1 MSYLTTDHLNSPRVI
16 TNENGVVT
24 TRKDYTAFGEVSY
37 TAERTAGL
45 GYSGAEETRK
55 GYTGYEKDG
64 ESGLDFAQAR
74 YYNSVHGRFTSV
86 DPLTASIT
94 IRNPQTFNR
103 YSYVLNSPYKYADP
117 MGLSEECR
125 TCSVSEMTTRSIDE
139 HRAKEEERRKKEEE
153 ERRKRQQA
161 TTPQPPSDPRLEVS
175 QIEVFVDKDPDETD
189 PDSRTDLKNMNST
202 DPRTGNVVVDVPPFT
217 GTPTVYVVATLAL
230 DGEGTIVESEP
241 RGSGSSEPMRT
252 GVESNTRQTPE
263 GPTAPRGR
271 RWDLVEST
279 KLNDRSGNPQ
289 NQRLTIAPD
298 GKSALITF
306 AVQLLGPDF
315 SKNNS
320 FTITAY
326 SVSNQVF
333 GPNGKLNQRKVTR
346 VQKTIEFRVKY
357 PELRLRP

>member
-1 MSYLTTDHLNSPRVI
+1 
-16 TNENGVVT
+16 
-24 TRKDYTAFGEVSY
+24 
-37 TAERTAGL
+37 
-45 GYSGAEETRK
+45 
-55 GYTGYEKDG
+55 
-64 ESGLDFAQAR
+64 
-74 YYNSVHGRFTSV
+74 
-86 DPLTASIT
+86 
-94 IRNPQTFNR
+94 
-103 YSYVLNSPYKYADP
+103 
-117 MGLSEECR
+117 
-125 TCSVSEMTTRSIDE
+125 
-139 HRAKEEERRKKEEE
+139 
-153 ERRKRQQA
+153 
-161 TTPQPPSDPRLEVS
+161 
-175 QIEVFVDKDPDETD
+175 
-189 PDSRTDLKNMNST
+189 
-202 DPRTGNVVVDVPPFT
+202 
-217 GTPTVYVVATLAL
+217 
-230 DGEGTIVESEP
+230 VESEP

-346 VQKTIEFRVKY
+346 VQ
-357 PELRLRP
+357 